1 MEAWFG
7 IAARCGAPPAVLIR
21 RQAEMAKAVE
31 SPDMAKRF
39 ESGGGRVLR
48 MSAAQT
54 EAFVKAEIKKWSALI
69 CVTGTSAE

>member
-7 IAARCGAPPAVLIR
+7 IFAR
-21 RQAEMAKAVE
+21 
-31 SPDMAKRF
+31 S
-39 ESGGGRVLR
+39 GGRVLR